1 MGPHSDHG
9 GDAFTYARHW
19 EKEQRKFAEK
29 DGAFDRAVY
38 EKGISE
44 RIDAITD
51 TMLKRQGEADGKSAT
66 TKNPKCAAATT
77 RLDLTAFPMTAL
89 IYGALGCTEGMKY
102 GFFNYR
108 VANVAASVYVAAA
121 LRHLTKW
128 YNGEEADSTTKVPHL
143 ASVLACIAILV
154 DAHEQ
159 GSLNDDR
166 PPANTKVP
174 MLLARFEQ
182 VVQHL
187 QGMTPNAVP
196 RYTQKQREPAAALG
210 QVWQTG
216 MPETEREQ
224 TREFQAE
231 TLRPQSQLNR
241 GWMDGA
247 GSAKPT
253 ERWANGSYQGF
264 PLRG

>member
-9 GDAFTYARHW
+9 GDAFGYSQQKA
-19 EKEQRKFAEK
+19 Q
-29 DGAFDRAVY
+29 
-38 EKGISE
+38 
-44 RIDAITD
+44 
-51 TMLKRQGEADGKSAT
+51 

-108 VANVAASVYVAAA
+108 VAKVAASVYVAAA

-196 RYTQKQREPAAALG
+196 RYTQKQREPAATLG

-231 TLRPQSQLNR
+231 AARQ
-241 GWMDGA
+241 GWMQGA

-253 ERWANGSYQGF
+253 ERWANQQYSGCTDESGF
-264 PLRG
+264 PLHD